1 MSGSDPV
8 VSTLTH
14 DAVAR
19 CFRRDALA
27 VDLTPKAY
35 ALLVALTRTP
45 GRLVSKQ
52 ELLNEVWPGVVVGE
66 AVLKVVVNEIRR
78 ALGDDAQSPRFIAT
92 AHRRGYRFVGECD
105 GCGAA
110 SSRPALAGRGAALEV
125 PEQRVERAPR
135 G

>member
-8 VSTLTH
+8 VANLTH

-27 VDLTPKAY
+27 VELTPKAY

-52 ELLNEVWPGVVVGE
+52 ELLSEVWPGVIVGE
-66 AVLKVVVNEIRR
+66 AVLKVVVTEIRR
-78 ALGDDAQSPRFIAT
+78 ALGDDAQSPRFVAT
-92 AHRRGYRFVGECD
+92 SHRRGYRFVGACS
-105 GCGAA
+105 GGGGAET
-110 SSRPALAGRGAALEV
+110 RGPALAGRGDAL
-125 PEQRVERAPR
+125 
-135 G
+135 